1 MPKTKGQTKMMFS
14 SLGHLKKYPGLSS
27 ETFQSSMRELDAF
40 FRSLIS
46 GVTQLFQ
53 NFFMFPFLQ
62 YINYSRFLNHTVSLI
77 ILK

>member
-53 NFFMFPFLQ
+53 NVSFFT
-62 YINYSRFLNHTVSLI
+62 INYSRFLNHTVSLI